1 CLRHGQKVPV
11 KLFTALLSDDESEVR
26 AQTAKLLVD
35 SPIAEMLDALV
46 RMLDDRSHRC
56 RAFAALALGSIGS
69 DSAVSHLFE
78 SARENADSDVV
89 LRHMIV
95 MGLTKIAR
103 KQGEQC
109 LVQYREDPSTSVRM
123 VLLLAFRNLQSES
136 LRHFLTDK

>member
-1 CLRHGQKVPV
+1 MPV
-11 KLFTALLSDDESEVR
+11 EWFEALLSDDELEVR
-26 AQTAKLLVD
+26 AHTAKLLVD
-35 SPIAEMLDALV
+35 SPTAEMLDALV

-69 DSAVSHLFE
+69 ASAVPQLLE
-78 SARENADSDVV
+78 SARENADVDVV

-109 LVQYREDPSTSVRM
+109 LVQYREDLSTSVRM
-123 VLLLAFRNLQSES
+123 VLLLAFRNLQSE
-136 LRHFLTDK
+136 